1 MKRKLFAIGL
11 PPGESH
17 ALRLST
23 LNQPARGRGR
33 QERSIISPES
43 A

>member
-11 PPGESH
+11 PPGESD

-33 QERSIISPES
+33 
-43 A
+43 

>member
-17 ALRLST
+17 SLRLLT
-23 LNQPARGRGR
+23 LKQLREAVGTKSLP
-33 QERSIISPES
+33 
-43 A
+43 